1 MSAPEVRWCED
12 SGMVL
17 RRCND
22 GTWAVLDVVAEADES
37 SVSSAV
43 RLLPDYLE
51 VPVDWVRVAREAAV
65 ARATQRRDAFLAVG
79 AACISLAVGVALGRW
94 TR

>member
-22 GTWAVLDVVAEADES
+22 GTWAVLDVVAEADDT
-37 SVSSAV
+37 SVLAST
-43 RLLPDYLE
+43 RLIAASWDVEL
-51 VPVDWVRVAREAAV
+51 DWIWH
-65 ARATQRRDAFLAVG
+65 RATRRRYQIRTVLAF
-79 AACISLAVGVALGRW
+79 AVGVALGAALGRW
-94 TR
+94 FR